1 MKIFFE
7 IVLFAHKVDTGK
19 LIGKNGKM
27 INAIKTVISAY
38 KSKDASSYRVT
49 VKALE

>member
-1 MKIFFE
+1 
-7 IVLFAHKVDTGK
+7 A
-19 LIGKNGKM
+19 
-27 INAIKTVISAY
+27 ISAY